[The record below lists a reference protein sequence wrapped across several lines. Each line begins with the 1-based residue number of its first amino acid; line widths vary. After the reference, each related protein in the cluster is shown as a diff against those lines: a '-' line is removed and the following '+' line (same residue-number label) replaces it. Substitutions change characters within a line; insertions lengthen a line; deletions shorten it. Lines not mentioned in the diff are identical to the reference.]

1 MNNKYY
7 IKEGD
12 VWLGPLSGTEFEFR
26 KVDAKEFIYWKPEFC
41 SNHVLHPHLCKHAKK
56 WIKPKEVVKEN
67 VEEKAIVEPLPI
79 KTREVILGA
88 EALETDDNTV
98 KSEEE
103 IGKQQQTKPQKDRQ
117 NQTKEAGIGFKLLV
131 IIIGFILI
139 LVAGMYVNSKLSI
152 MFYQDIIIQESVKNI
167 EYFSRDMINESKE
180 MKKNIDTLN
189 AVAGREFKAV
199 NKEIKA
205 IRADLNKLKQNK

>member
-26 KVDAKEFIYWKPEFC
+26 KADVNEFAYWKPEFC
-41 SNHVLHPHLCKHAKK
+41 SNHVLHPHLCKHIKK
-56 WIKPKEVVKEN
+56 WVKPEEPVKEKA
-67 VEEKAIVEPLPI
+67 EEKSIAEPLPA
-79 KTREVILGA
+79 KPREVILGA
-88 EALETDDNTV
+88 EALEMDDKTV
-98 KSEEE
+98 KSTEEGE
-103 IGKQQQTKPQKDRQ
+103 SGKQIKPKDRK
-117 NQTKEAGIGFKLLV
+117 NQTKEPGIGFKLLV

-139 LVAGMYVNSKLSI
+139 LVAGMYVNSKLSV
-152 MFYQDIIIQESVKNI
+152 MFYQDIIIHESVKNI

-180 MKKNIDTLN
+180 MKKNIDSLN
-189 AVAGREFKAV
+189 AVAGRELKAV

-205 IRADLNKLKQNK
+205 IRADLNKLERNK